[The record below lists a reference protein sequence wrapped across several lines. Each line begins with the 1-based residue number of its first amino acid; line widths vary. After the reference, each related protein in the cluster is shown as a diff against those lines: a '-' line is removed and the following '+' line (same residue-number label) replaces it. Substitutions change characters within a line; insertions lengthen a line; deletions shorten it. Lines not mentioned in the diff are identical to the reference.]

1 MVALTVKAAPEML
14 HAGSSVNNH
23 GVYVAGKGTITSSGT
38 EATVT
43 DCNLLLGYL
52 DQRSLLGGE
61 LADALEGAL
70 GLPVRYVGT
79 GEQLELLEV
88 FEPEA
93 FVDAIV
99 SRAARCS
106 S

>member
-1 MVALTVKAAPEML
+1 MILNIYAPWCGHCRRLEPEWNKL
-14 HAGSSVNNH
+14 AKKVH
-23 GVYVAGKGTITSSGT
+23 
-38 EATVT
+38 
-43 DCNLLLGYL
+43 LLGLEHKIVVAKL
-52 DQRSLLGGE
+52 DGTARGG
-61 LADALEGAL
+61 AVFGIQGAL

-99 SRAARCS
+99 SRAAPATATDEA
-106 S
+106 